1 MSKILIGNW
10 LMVLCS
16 ICYLAWWLIVFKP
29 PAPKGNFVGTV
40 FLILAFVTGIGGV
53 FFTIKEM
60 AAPTEEMQTRGVS
73 GMLIIACGIVLY
85 IALLAMTKVMFHRQ
99 VTSELFIIT
108 GWVVLEA
115 AICNY
120 MYSLGVFSVREAV
133 ILAAVVLIVGI
144 ISLVCYVLYYDL
156 PYVKGFIDGCIP
168 LVLVMIVMIVVN
180 VKIIIRTFSELY

>member
-60 AAPTEEMQTRGVS
+60 AAPTEEVLKSLKSAKEFVIFLWPSQKRCPKLYVRAPILLLPVKPFVHYFKSDFFSNPSSFSNSST
-73 GMLIIACGIVLY
+73 GMGL
-85 IALLAMTKVMFHRQ
+85 
-99 VTSELFIIT
+99 
-108 GWVVLEA
+108 
-115 AICNY
+115 
-120 MYSLGVFSVREAV
+120 
-133 ILAAVVLIVGI
+133 
-144 ISLVCYVLYYDL
+144 
-156 PYVKGFIDGCIP
+156 
-168 LVLVMIVMIVVN
+168 
-180 VKIIIRTFSELY
+180 

>member
-29 PAPKGNFVGTV
+29 PAPKGNFVGTI
-40 FLILAFVTGIGGV
+40 FLILAFVAGIGGL

-60 AAPTEEMQTRGVS
+60 AAPTEEIQTKGVS
-73 GMLIIACGIVLY
+73 GMLIMACGIVLY
-85 IALLAMTKVMFHRQ
+85 MALFAMTKVMFHRQ

-120 MYSLGVFSVREAV
+120 MYSLGTFSIREAV
-133 ILAAVVLIVGI
+133 ILAAVVLIAGI
-144 ISLVCYVLYYDL
+144 ISLVCYVLYYNL
-156 PYVKGFIDGCIP
+156 PYIKGYIDGCIP
-168 LVLVMIVMIVVN
+168 LALVMIVMIVVN
-180 VKIIIRTFSELY
+180 VKIMGKL